1 MSATYNWA
9 YKPGI
14 ANKYGITINASAENV
29 RPSNFSYVALFGN
42 DITGNGSRQ
51 YPYRTLA
58 KGISIGVGV
67 ILASGVYREGNL
79 SIFQNVIGDGDVTID
94 PSFVGGIAKND
105 GGQLYNLKI
114 TASSPATINLAAN
127 INALNDCIIT
137 PYNSLSLRSTM
148 LRTVFIGNSAVKIGL
163 PGSALTY
170 GTPGSL
176 SGNNTFVGFGDIP
189 FDFSD
194 VNSGGSFWNSIF
206 VNSNISIQ
214 NAVSGVD
221 FSLFYNCKFR
231 IGSSGSYT
239 AINDLPTLLAFVRA
253 SYPTIL
259 GFTHCIIADP
269 KFNNAA
275 IGDYSLAF
283 DSPAKN
289 LTYFGTYIGAR
300 SIGRPIKARASESAG
315 GFEFSSMV
323 NLTIADDSITLTNP
337 AFDAQVDTNVI
348 VNTLAREI
356 ANLPAFGFNAD
367 RNGQYI
373 DSIADLDGITKSPG
387 DTLTVPA
394 PFIVEIGA
402 IVYNGTTYQPGDR
415 FTTVIGQ
422 TTFTSVAGGALREIL
437 EAPQRHTV
445 MARFS
450 DGGATV
456 SAGTALTT
464 GCYYYISSGS
474 VVYNSNTYNA
484 GDVFKAVDTNAFS
497 GSGNVHIAF
506 AAESFQH
513 YEPGIKPT
521 SNNVGDSR
529 TGAILRGNGDPGYAR
544 GGLSVQE
551 FPINAKFIQIRYFIR
566 VNNLKP

>member
-14 ANKYGITINASAENV
+14 ANKYSINVNASAENV
-29 RPSNFSYVALFGN
+29 RPSNYSYVALFGN

-58 KGISIGVGV
+58 KGISIGTGV

-79 SIFQNVIGDGDVTID
+79 NISQNIIGDGDVTID
-94 PSFVGGIAKND
+94 PSFVGYISKND
-105 GGQLYNLKI
+105 GGQFYNLRI
-114 TASSPATINLAAN
+114 TASSPVVINLAAN
-127 INALNDCIIT
+127 QNALNDCTIT

-148 LRTVFIGNSAVKIGL
+148 LRNIFIGNSAVKIGL
-163 PGSALTY
+163 AASNLVY

-176 SGNNTFVGFGDIP
+176 SGNNTFIGFGDVP
-189 FDFSD
+189 FDFAD
-194 VNSGGSFWNSIF
+194 VNSGGSFWNSVF
-206 VNSNISIQ
+206 VNCNISII

-231 IGSSGSYT
+231 IGSSGGYT
-239 AINDLPTLLAFVRA
+239 VINDLPTLIAFVRA

-259 GFTHCIIADP
+259 GFTHCVMADP

-300 SIGRPIKARASESAG
+300 SIGRPIKARASENAG
-315 GFEFSSMV
+315 DFEFSSAV
-323 NLTIADDSITLTNP
+323 NLTIADDSITLTNI
-337 AFDAQVDTNVI
+337 ALDAQVDTKVI
-348 VNTLAREI
+348 VNSLAREI
-356 ANLPAFGFNAD
+356 ANLPSFGFSAD

-373 DSIADLDGITKSPG
+373 DSIADLDGATKSPG
-387 DTLTVPA
+387 DTLTIPA
-394 PFIVEIGA
+394 PFIVEIAA
-402 IVYNGTTYQPGDR
+402 IVYNGVTYQPGDR
-415 FTTVIGQ
+415 FTTVAGQ
-422 TTFTSVAGGALREIL
+422 TTFTSIAGGILREIL

-450 DGGATV
+450 DGGVAV
-456 SAGTALTT
+456 SAATSLTI
-464 GCYYYISSGS
+464 GYYYYVSSGS
-474 VVYNSNTYNA
+474 VIYNSTTYNS
-484 GDVFKAVDTNAFS
+484 GDIFKAIDTSAFS
-497 GSGNVHIAF
+497 GSGGVNIAF
-506 AAESFQH
+506 ATESFQH

-521 SNNVGDSR
+521 SNNAGDSR
-529 TGAILRGNGDPGYAR
+529 IGVILHGNGDPAYVR
-544 GGLSVQE
+544 GGLSLQE